1 MAYSLNPLPQVSDVN
16 IKPPSFA
23 FNDGWKPGAPS
34 TFTGTLVNGTSIDNT
49 NKQLAHV
56 CDFVSELQ
64 KNIALKKFLKA
75 VANQIREGIR
85 AVMRFLGLSDATGQ
99 YSWLIDKLKSIAREL
114 KRIQKEIIQPIIDF
128 EKYVLAYITKL
139 RALIQWILS
148 LPARFLAM
156 LRDCLSRLLKLI
168 ANVFS
173 DFFAELTEGAGS
185 SELTELV
192 SAAKEVATEAYNT
205 VNLTSQAVAG
215 AVAIPVAATAG
226 LLVPVSQ
233 AELNAANTTIANYTS
248 SHPSA
253 NTVAEGTKV
262 ESKVGKPI

>member
-16 IKPPSFA
+16 IKPPAFA

-85 AVMRFLGLSDATGQ
+85 AIMRLLGLSDATGQ

-114 KRIQKEIIQPIIDF
+114 RRIQKEIIQPIIDF

-139 RALIQWILS
+139 RAIIQWILG
-148 LPARFLAM
+148 LPARFLAL
-156 LRDCLSRLLKLI
+156 LRDCLARLLKLI

-173 DFFAELTEGAGS
+173 DFFAELSDSGGS

-192 SAAKEVATEAYNT
+192 SAAKEVATEAFNT
-205 VNLTSQAVAG
+205 VSLTSQAVAG

-226 LLVPVSQ
+226 LLIPVSQ
-233 AELNAANTTIANYTS
+233 ADLTAANNTIATYTS
-248 SHPSA
+248 SFASA
-253 NTVAEGTKV
+253 NTVADSTKV
-262 ESKVGKPI
+262 ETKIGKPI